1 VSPPGPAEE
10 LRRRL
15 GAEVVLP
22 DVPARYLSDATESRA
37 LRGRAD
43 AVALP
48 RSTEEVASVLRAC
61 CDLGLAV
68 VPRGGGTG
76 FSGGCVPDGGVV
88 LGLERMNR
96 VASFEPLLWRMRVDA
111 GVTTSTVRRLARES
125 GLLFP
130 PDPGAGEQSQLG
142 GNVATNAGGPHA
154 FKYGV
159 TRAWVTGLEVVV
171 PPGETI
177 RLGGDARK
185 DVAGLDLLGL
195 FVGSEGTLG
204 VVTSVWLRLVPAPE
218 AALPVIALYPDAEAG
233 CAALERIVG
242 YGLLVSA
249 LEFLDAET
257 MALAG
262 GGLPVDGPEGPT
274 FALIAEADGTEAAAA
289 ALRDEVEECCRDG
302 ALLVHSPRS
311 AAEVAAL
318 WRWREGVSLAVEAAR
333 GGKVS
338 EDVDVPMERLG
349 ELLDAM
355 DAIGTRHDLRTCNW
369 GHAGDGN
376 VHATFLVDP
385 GDPVELE
392 RAERAAGDLFAV
404 ALELGGTISGEHGIG
419 LVKLPYRDLQFA
431 PAERALQERVKQAF
445 DPGWLLN
452 PGKKLAAPAA

>member
-1 VSPPGPAEE
+1 VSPPGTAEE

-37 LRGRAD
+37 LRGTAD

-48 RSTEEVASVLRAC
+48 RSTAEVADVLRAC
-61 CDLGLAV
+61 CDLGVPV

-88 LGLERMNR
+88 LGLERMSR
-96 VASFEPLLWRMRVDA
+96 VVSFEPLLWRMRVDA

-177 RLGGDARK
+177 RLGGDTRK

-195 FVGSEGTLG
+195 LVGSEGTLG

-233 CAALERIVG
+233 CAAVERLLG
-242 YGLLVSA
+242 YGLAVSA
-249 LEFLDAET
+249 LEFLDAAT
-257 MALAG
+257 MELAG
-262 GGLPVDGPEGPT
+262 GGLPVDAPAGPA

-289 ALRDEVEECCRDG
+289 ALRDEVEDCCRED

-311 AAEVAAL
+311 AADVAAL
-318 WRWREGVSLAVEAAR
+318 WRWREGVSLAVEAVR

-338 EDVDVPMERLG
+338 EDVDVPVERLG
-349 ELLDAM
+349 ELLAAM
-355 DAIGTRHDLRTCNW
+355 EAIGSRHDLRTCNW

-385 GDPVELE
+385 GDPAELE
-392 RAERAAGDLFAV
+392 RAEHAAGDLFAA

-419 LVKLPYRDLQFA
+419 LVKLPHRERQFS
-431 PAERALQERVKQAF
+431 PAERALQERVKRAF

-452 PGKKLAAPAA
+452 PGKKLA